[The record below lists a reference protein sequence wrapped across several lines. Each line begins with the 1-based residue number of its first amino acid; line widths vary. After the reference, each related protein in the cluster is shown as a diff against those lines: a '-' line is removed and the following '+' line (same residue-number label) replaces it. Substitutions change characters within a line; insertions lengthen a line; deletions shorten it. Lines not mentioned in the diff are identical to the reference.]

1 VNGYKAAGNPS
12 GLAHI
17 MCSSIKDLENDIFMY
32 TVIVYGKNES
42 DEPEYEYCD
51 TSFYSMWGST

>member
-1 VNGYKAAGNPS
+1 
-12 GLAHI
+12 

-42 DEPEYEYCD
+42 DEPVYEYRD